1 MFSFNERRARQLR
14 RELSARLNRDV
25 TQEEVSIAVSKRLV
39 EQGNKA
45 IGKQVIQ
52 RMESQPLQR
61 IDVATLNAFA
71 GFYRSYGLDVSGLVR
86 YEDKA
91 EEDYDKKVAPRYASA

>member
-14 RELSARLNRDV
+14 RELSAKLNRDV

-39 EQGNKA
+39 KQGNKA

-52 RMESQPLQR
+52 RMESQPPQR
-61 IDVATLNAFA
+61 IDIATLNAFA
-71 GFYRSYGLDVSGLVR
+71 GFYRSYGLDVSDLVR
-86 YEDKA
+86 YEDA
-91 EEDYDKKVAPRYASA
+91 EEVHDKNVAPHYAHA